1 MLNDWLTLQAY
12 YLRTTHT
19 DPARLRKL
27 VIVTNSWHMPRARAI
42 FEYVFQLPL
51 TSSSTAS
58 VTHSIASLPVLVAT
72 KLLWLLGLADHYHL
86 DFEAAAAGIEDA
98 DILAARVK
106 KEADAADAFKAKT
119 TKQFDSMDT
128 FHRWLFSQHNA
139 YSTARHVKKA
149 GPAPSLTKEEAL
161 LMKTY

>member
-1 MLNDWLTLQAY
+1 M
-12 YLRTTHT
+12 
-19 DPARLRKL
+19 
-27 VIVTNSWHMPRARAI
+27 TNSWHMPRARAI

-51 TSSSTAS
+51 TSSSSAS
-58 VTHSIASLPVLVAT
+58 SAIHSIASLPMLVAS
-72 KLLWLLGLADHYHL
+72 KLLWLVGCEDRYHL

-119 TKQFDSMDT
+119 TQQFDSMDT

-149 GPAPSLTKEEAL
+149 GLAASLTKEEAL

>member
-1 MLNDWLTLQAY
+1 MQ
-12 YLRTTHT
+12 
-19 DPARLRKL
+19 
-27 VIVTNSWHMPRARAI
+27 RARAI

-51 TSSSTAS
+51 TSTSTAS
-58 VTHSIASLPVLVAT
+58 VTHSTIASLPVLLAT
-72 KLLWLLGLADHYHL
+72 KLLWLVGLEDRYHL
-86 DFEAAAAGIEDA
+86 AFEAAAAGIEDA

-119 TKQFDSMDT
+119 TQQFDSIDT

>member
-1 MLNDWLTLQAY
+1 
-12 YLRTTHT
+12 
-19 DPARLRKL
+19 
-27 VIVTNSWHMPRARAI
+27 MPRARAI

-51 TSSSTAS
+51 TSTST
-58 VTHSIASLPVLVAT
+58 VTHSTIASLPVLVAT
-72 KLLWLLGLADHYHL
+72 KLLWLVGLEDRYHL
-86 DFEAAAAGIEDA
+86 AFEAAAAGIEDA

-119 TKQFDSMDT
+119 TQQFDSMDS